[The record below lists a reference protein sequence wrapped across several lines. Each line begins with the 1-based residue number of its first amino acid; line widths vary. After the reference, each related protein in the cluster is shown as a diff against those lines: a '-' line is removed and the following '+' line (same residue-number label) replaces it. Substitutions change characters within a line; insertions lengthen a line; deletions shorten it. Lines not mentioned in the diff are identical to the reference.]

1 VLDTPLGEVTTVKVK
16 RSNAKDAAVTHA
28 WFAKNFQYLL
38 VRLQQEENGS
48 AYTIYLSK
56 ATLNGKAIEHF

>member
-1 VLDTPLGEVTTVKVK
+1 V
-16 RSNAKDAAVTHA
+16 
-28 WFAKNFQYLL
+28 WFAKKFHYML

-56 ATLNGKAIEHF
+56 ASLNGKAIEHF